1 MSLFKGGML
10 MKKYKKELVLK
21 RITKDL
27 NFYEV
32 IILQMLKNYTI
43 KIYTIG
49 RIDEYNANNKKR

>member
-1 MSLFKGGML
+1 

>member
-1 MSLFKGGML
+1 

-27 NFYEV
+27 NFCEV
-32 IILQMLKNYTI
+32 IMLQMLKNYTI

-49 RIDEYNANNKKR
+49 RIDEYNLNNKRK